1 MRARTGGFSVILGV
15 GLLAASAAVATAQ
28 QPSVTKVTQMGQ
40 PETSTSTRVVHATV
54 VSVNGNKVVAEDAA
68 GKATEYT
75 IPDGFKFQFG
85 GKDIGVADLKP
96 GMKVSAKITTTTTT
110 TPVYVTEI
118 KSGKVLAVSGT
129 SVIVRGPQGNRV
141 FTNQD
146 AVKRNARIMRNG
158 QQVEMHELRVG
169 DIFTAVI
176 VTDEAPKVVSERE
189 VEAMVHA
196 APQPASAPAR
206 APAAGPRGC
215 PYGSPSRGRCRAR
228 AHGSRGRCPRC
239 GPHGGPRRCPGRG
252 SGPGSARA
260 GERVSELAPVASH
273 TDRDPGRR
281 VPAPPP
287 QVLTTTVCTDRG
299 AAGLSG
305 PAVTALA
312 DSRKAAST
320 RSAAGMTGRIPSS
333 IALQRIES
341 GSLPHRGIP
350 GVLPDSSD
358 PPRRLTSPRRAFRPS
373 STTQAWPQECGP
385 LRAR

>member
-15 GLLAASAAVATAQ
+15 GLLVASAAVATAQ

-40 PETSTSTRVVHATV
+40 PETATSTRVVHATV

-196 APQPASAPAR
+196 APQAASAPASAPAA
-206 APAAGPRGC
+206 APAAAPTEA
-215 PYGSPSRGRCRAR
+215 PAAAAAAPAPTEAAAAAPAAVPTEAPSA
-228 AHGSRGRCPRC
+228 
-239 GPHGGPRRCPGRG
+239 
-252 SGPGSARA
+252 
-260 GERVSELAPVASH
+260 APAA
-273 TDRDPGRR
+273 
-281 VPAPPP
+281 VPAPEAPAP
-287 QVLTTTVCTDRG
+287 
-299 AAGLSG
+299 ASG
-305 PAVTALA
+305 FPSWLLWLLILIVILVVVFLLRR
-312 DSRKAAST
+312 RKS
-320 RSAAGMTGRIPSS
+320 
-333 IALQRIES
+333 
-341 GSLPHRGIP
+341 
-350 GVLPDSSD
+350 
-358 PPRRLTSPRRAFRPS
+358 
-373 STTQAWPQECGP
+373 
-385 LRAR
+385 